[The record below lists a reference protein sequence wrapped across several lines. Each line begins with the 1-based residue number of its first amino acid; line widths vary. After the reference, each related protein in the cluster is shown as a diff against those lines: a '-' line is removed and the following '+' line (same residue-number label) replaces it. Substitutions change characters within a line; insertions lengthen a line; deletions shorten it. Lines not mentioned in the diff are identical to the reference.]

1 MTTTCPWCSAP
12 RVSGETC
19 PRCGALYAKAEQ
31 IKTKGRA
38 TVAAAAVPAAATPI
52 PAGAESRSPAAAL
65 DPSLAVDA
73 LDGLP
78 AVEDPVLEWK
88 YCIAALPAA
97 LCLGVVF
104 HFLMPFLQRTVLAM
118 PVHELGHAVTAWFCG
133 HFAVPIVWKT
143 ITAETRGFVT
153 PVLLLAAIGFMM
165 YRAYLAENRAL
176 LALGGALLFLQAAGT
191 LFIKPK
197 TADML
202 IVFGGDG
209 MGMVLA
215 TALMAS
221 FFFGKGTQ
229 LYKGSLRWGFL
240 AIGAAAFVDIF
251 AVWLA
256 ARSDFGAIPFGEIE
270 GVGLSDAT
278 RLVDDFGW
286 TAESMV
292 RRYVGLGVCCLAALA
307 LVYAWGVREA
317 RRRIDAESAKG
328 PKPRG

>member
-1 MTTTCPWCSAP
+1 M
-12 RVSGETC
+12 
-19 PRCGALYAKAEQ
+19 
-31 IKTKGRA
+31 IKTQGRA
-38 TVAAAAVPAAATPI
+38 IPAAQAAAPVIAPAPAVAVTQVH
-52 PAGAESRSPAAAL
+52 AESLLQGEAL
-65 DPSLAVDA
+65 S
-73 LDGLP
+73 GLR
-78 AVEDPVLEWK
+78 AIEDLVLEWK
-88 YCIAALPAA
+88 YCVGAIPIA

-143 ITAETRGFVT
+143 YTAETRGFVA
-153 PVLLLAAIGFMM
+153 PVALLGAIGFMM
-165 YRAYLAENRAL
+165 YRAHLAQNRAL

-209 MGMVLA
+209 MGMILA

-221 FFFGKGTQ
+221 FFFGKDTQ

-240 AIGAAAFVDIF
+240 VIGAAAFVDMF

-256 ARSDFGAIPFGEIE
+256 ARRDFAAIPFGEME

-286 TAESMV
+286 TAEGLV
-292 RRYVGLGVCCLAALA
+292 RRHVMLGVCCLVALT
-307 LVYAWGVREA
+307 LVYAWGVRQA
-317 RRRIDAESAKG
+317 RRRIDAEN
-328 PKPRG
+328 